1 MAEGTIDLKQIR
13 WPGHGYDLEVAH
25 TLSAAGWVYDPST
38 AQWTKD
44 GHGISEE
51 GFGELLSGFAA
62 ARRRI
67 LEAIT
72 KGALGFTA
80 DVEQNDKWANNEGKD
95 WEFRIS
101 IRITWP
107 DAVTRLGKVAKEA

>member
-1 MAEGTIDLKQIR
+1 MSGGTKIK

-25 TLSAAGWVYDPST
+25 TLSAAGWVHDVSA

-67 LEAIT
+67 LKAIT
-72 KGALGFTA
+72 EGALGFTA
-80 DVEQNDKWANNEGKD
+80 NVEQNDKRANKGED